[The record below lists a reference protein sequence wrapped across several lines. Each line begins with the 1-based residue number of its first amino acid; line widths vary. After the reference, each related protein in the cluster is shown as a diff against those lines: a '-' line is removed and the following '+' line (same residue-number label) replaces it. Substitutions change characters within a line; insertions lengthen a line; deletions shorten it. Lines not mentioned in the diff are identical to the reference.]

1 MNRARKFIFPPSFFL
16 AIFAFIF
23 VPVLSHAN
31 ADKPQLNVLLITID
45 TLRPDRLSCYNE
57 KHIQT
62 PNIDSL
68 AEKGA
73 LFLKAFAHT
82 PTTLPSHTNI
92 LLGTTPLHHGVH
104 DNHNF
109 IVREEFLTLAEH
121 LKNNGYATGAVVGAF
136 PLDSRFGLTQGFDL
150 YDDNYGSKN
159 YQEFSYVERPA
170 EVVVQKSI
178 AWLDGQQGP
187 WFLWAHCFDPHQQYN
202 PPEPF
207 KTEYKES
214 PYNGE
219 VAYVDH
225 ELGKLLAYLRKNRLE
240 ENTLII
246 FTGDHG
252 ESLGQHGES
261 THGYFAYNSTLWI
274 PLIIVS
280 PGTKPAIVD
289 QNVCH
294 VDIFPTVC
302 DVLGI
307 EKPDFLQGI
316 SLVPVLKGKK
326 EKKLSSRAIYF
337 ESLYP
342 FYGRGWAPLTGI
354 IQKDAKYMDS
364 PIPEFYDLAKD
375 FDETNNLAA
384 KQSLSEYR
392 SVLEKVLEAQ
402 SYSGKTAANQ
412 KIDRE
417 AMEKLKSLGYISS
430 PQTEKK
436 GEFTTEDDLKVL
448 LPYQNKLQKA
458 MGAYHGGKVDEGIAV
473 LQKIIQERKDFDQ
486 AYAYLATLLKV
497 KKDYK
502 GAVEVLR
509 EGYQNCPTSYKV
521 ITTFGI
527 FLTEVREYDAAI
539 HILQEGLKL
548 IDYDP
553 DIWNYLGVAY
563 WRKGALALALEAFR
577 ESLKLDHNYSIA
589 FNNTGSVYLSK
600 YLKAKEQEDLQ
611 KALAHFQK
619 AIELDPGYASA
630 FNGLGAA
637 YSQAGNMEGAI
648 DSWERAVEINPDLG
662 FALYNLGLAYLR
674 KGDKVNALAY
684 LNRYKQKEYQRLSQ
698 TEKEKLDALIQ
709 RCRQR

>member
-1 MNRARKFIFPPSFFL
+1 MIFLIS
-16 AIFAFIF
+16 
-23 VPVLSHAN
+23 VLSFPN
-31 ADKPQLNVLLITID
+31 PENPKLNVLLITID
-45 TLRPDRLSCYNE
+45 TLRPDRLSCYSDE
-57 KHIQT
+57 HIQT

-68 AEKGA
+68 ADKGA

-92 LLGTTPLHHGVH
+92 LIGTTPLYHGVH

-109 IVREEFLTLAEH
+109 IVRDDFLTLAEH

-150 YDDNYGSKN
+150 YDDNYGSN
-159 YQEFSYVERPA
+159 SYQEFSYIERPA
-170 EVVVQKSI
+170 EVVVQNAT
-178 AWLDGQQGP
+178 AWLEGQKGP
-187 WFLWAHCFDPHQQYN
+187 WFLWIHCFDPHQQYN

-207 KTEYKES
+207 RTEYKDN

-225 ELGKLLAYLRKNRLE
+225 ELGKLLVYLSNNRMDK
-240 ENTLII
+240 NTLII

-261 THGYFAYNSTLWI
+261 THGYFAYNSTIWI
-274 PLIIVS
+274 PLIFVA
-280 PGTKPAIVD
+280 PGMEPTVVD

-294 VDIFPTVC
+294 VDVYPTVC
-302 DVLGI
+302 DVLGLA
-307 EKPDFLQGI
+307 KPDFLQGI
-316 SLVPVLKGKK
+316 SLVPVLRGRKLN
-326 EKKLSSRAIYF
+326 KLSSRAIYF

-354 IQKDAKYMDS
+354 IRGDIKYIDS
-364 PIPEFYDLAKD
+364 PIPEFYNLEQD
-375 FDETNNLAA
+375 FNEENNLAEEE
-384 KQSLSEYR
+384 KLDGFR
-392 SVLEKVLEAQ
+392 MDLEQLMETQA
-402 SYSGKTAANQ
+402 YSGKTSATQ

-417 AMEKLKSLGYISS
+417 SLEKLRSLGYISS

-436 GEFTTEDDLKVL
+436 GEFTAEDDLKVL
-448 LPYQNKLQKA
+448 LPYQNRLQQA
-458 MGAYHGGKVDEGIAV
+458 MGAYHKGNVDEGIGI
-473 LQKIIQERKDFDQ
+473 LEKIIKERKDFDQ

-502 GAVEVLR
+502 GAVEILR
-509 EGYQNCPTSYKV
+509 EGYQNCPKSYKV

-539 HILQEGLKL
+539 HILHEGLKL

-563 WRKGALALALEAFR
+563 WRKGDLDLALEAFR
-577 ESLKLDHNYSIA
+577 ESLKLDKNYSIA
-589 FNNTGSVYLSK
+589 VNNSGSVYLSK
-600 YLKAKEQEDLQ
+600 YLKSRKPEDIQ
-611 KALAHFQK
+611 QALDHFQL
-619 AIELDPGYASA
+619 AIELDPRYASA
-630 FNGLGAA
+630 YNGLGAA
-637 YSQAGNMEGAI
+637 YSHLGNLEGAI
-648 DSWERAVEINPDLG
+648 DSWERAVEIDPDLG

-674 KGDKVNALAY
+674 KGDKVNALVY
-684 LNRYKQKEYQRLSQ
+684 LDRYKQKEYQRLSQ
-698 TEKEKLDALIQ
+698 SEKDELDALIQ
-709 RCRQR
+709 KCRQR